1 VECFNFYGTTETQR
15 AVGYQPVPRN
25 AARSFPVA
33 VPLGSGMRAVQ
44 LLVLGRSGRVAGV
57 GELGE
62 IAVRS
67 PHLARGYLGDPR
79 LTAERFTPDP
89 FAAGGD
95 GGGRIYKTGDLGRY
109 RPDGPV
115 EFSRRADDQVQVRGF
130 RVELGAVESA
140 LVAHPAV
147 SEAAVAAKMG
157 PGGTYLVGY
166 VVPVPGGAPPG
177 TEALRAHLSERL
189 PAYMVPG
196 IFVPMDAL
204 PLTRTSKLDR
214 RALPDPDL
222 AASAVAEEREP
233 PATPMEELLAEVW
246 CQVLGLEAVDRR
258 GDFFSLGGHSLLATR
273 VVSRLRAEI
282 GLDLPLRTLFQRPR
296 LHDLAEAVEDILLAE
311 ESAEEA

>member
-1 VECFNFYGTTETQR
+1 
-15 AVGYQPVPRN
+15 
-25 AARSFPVA
+25 
-33 VPLGSGMRAVQ
+33 
-44 LLVLGRSGRVAGV
+44 
-57 GELGE
+57 
-62 IAVRS
+62 
-67 PHLARGYLGDPR
+67 
-79 LTAERFTPDP
+79 
-89 FAAGGD
+89 
-95 GGGRIYKTGDLGRY
+95 
-109 RPDGPV
+109 V

-140 LVAHPAV
+140 LAAHPAV

-177 TEALRAHLSERL
+177 TEALRAHLAERL

-222 AASAVAEEREP
+222 AASAVAEDREP

-296 LHDLAEAVEDILLAE
+296 LHDLAEAVEELLLAE
-311 ESAEEA
+311 AGAEVD